1 MSTLED
7 RKTVAR
13 DRTEWGKCLSIS
25 APATSRFAEAVAI
38 ATAAGA
44 VTLTVMNGRAAH
56 ANEVVSPQQL
66 PLQPYDATQH
76 SAYGSTPSPDP
87 QGQTAAHADGVVS
100 AVQAEGNGHSQIPQ
114 QTIVQSAEIDHRAP
128 ASGTVTA
135 GSDINAG
142 GFPSAGNQNDADGA
156 SFSADALVG
165 RVAEQITSTLGSVLQ
180 ASHNGVSGDGIS
192 QALTKD
198 ILATAHGIIEDIS
211 KSISGVGRIVDQI
224 DNVVSETLS
233 APSAL
238 VSGVETVL
246 GDAFAPDGI
255 VDVLTGSVRDGEA
268 SHILPIEGLVAELTG
283 MPFTAAMSG
292 VETASMTIDIPA
304 AILGGIEPGK
314 GALADLFYDDG
325 ASGHSIPSVSV
336 TVEGQSSQPA
346 DVGFVG
352 QTISAADELT
362 GIFHGSSS
370 LHLV

>member
-7 RKTVAR
+7 HKTVAR
-13 DRTEWGKCLSIS
+13 DRTEWGKSLSIS
-25 APATSRFAEAVAI
+25 APAASRFAEAVAI

-56 ANEVVSPQQL
+56 AIEVVSPQQL
-66 PLQPYDATQH
+66 PSQPDDATQH
-76 SAYGSTPSPDP
+76 SAYGSTTLPDS
-87 QGQTAAHADGVVS
+87 QGQAAAHADGAVS
-100 AVQAEGNGHSQIPQ
+100 AVQADGNGHSEISHQA
-114 QTIVQSAEIDHRAP
+114 IVQSAAIDHQAP
-128 ASGTVTA
+128 ANGTATA

-142 GFPSAGNQNDADGA
+142 GFLSAGSQSDANVA

-165 RVAEQITSTLGSVLQ
+165 RVAEQITSTIGSVLQ
-180 ASHNGVSGDGIS
+180 ASQNAAGDGIS

-211 KSISGVGRIVDQI
+211 SSISGVDQIVDQI

-233 APSAL
+233 GPAAL
-238 VSGVETVL
+238 VGGVETVL
-246 GDAFAPDGI
+246 GDAFAPDGL
-255 VDVLTGSVRDGEA
+255 VDVLTGSIGYGEA
-268 SHILPIEGLVAELTG
+268 SHILPVEGLVAELTG

-292 VETASMTIDIPA
+292 AETASTIVDIPA
-304 AILGGIEPGK
+304 TILGGSEPGK

-325 ASGHSIPSVSV
+325 ASGHSIPPVSV
-336 TVEGQSSQPA
+336 MVEGQSSQPA

-362 GIFHGSSS
+362 GIFHASSS